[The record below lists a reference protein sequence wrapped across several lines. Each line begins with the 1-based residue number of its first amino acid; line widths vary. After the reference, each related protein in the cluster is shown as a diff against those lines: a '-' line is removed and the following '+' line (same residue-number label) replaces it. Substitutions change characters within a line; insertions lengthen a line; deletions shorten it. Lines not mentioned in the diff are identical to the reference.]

1 MRRLMV
7 VLALGATLL
16 GAGVPAA
23 SAQMDPYGGY
33 GYAGAGYGGG
43 YGYAGAGY
51 AGAGYGSPGYASYG
65 YGGYTGPG
73 YTPGGP
79 IGPLSIPGQYPVG
92 PYGSG
97 GYGGVPGYAGVPYG
111 SWPYYAAPSLSGQYN
126 ATGYPTFG
134 LFPYLA
140 QNGNTTNPSPYQS
153 NQPYAF
159 FMGCTSTYSSSNY
172 YVCR

>member
-33 GYAGAGYGGG
+33 GYGSYGYGGAGYGG
-43 YGYAGAGY
+43 
-51 AGAGYGSPGYASYG
+51 ASYG
-65 YGGYTGPG
+65 ATGSGAWPYGGYQGAG

-79 IGPLSIPGQYPVG
+79 TGPLAIPGPYPTG
-92 PYGSG
+92 PYGAGGYSG
-97 GYGGVPGYAGVPYG
+97 VAGYGGAPYG
-111 SWPYYAAPSLSGQYN
+111 SWPYYASPVLSGIYN
-126 ATGYPTFG
+126 QTGFPNFG

-140 QNGNTTNPSPYQS
+140 ANGNVANTSPYQY

-159 FMGCTSTYSSSNY
+159 FMGCTSTYSASNY

>member
-1 MRRLMV
+1 MAATERRTLMRRLMV

-33 GYAGAGYGGG
+33 GYAGYGNP
-43 YGYAGAGY
+43 GYAG
-51 AGAGYGSPGYASYG
+51 YG
-65 YGGYTGPG
+65 YGGYYGPG

-79 IGPLSIPGQYPVG
+79 IGPLSIPGPYPLG

-111 SWPYYAAPSLSGQYN
+111 SWPQYAAPALSGVYSQ
-126 ATGYPTFG
+126 TGYPTFG

-140 QNGNTTNPSPYQS
+140 ANGNTTNPSPYQY

-159 FMGCTSTYSSSNY
+159 FMGCTSTYSASNY

>member
-7 VLALGATLL
+7 ALALGATLL

-23 SAQMDPYGGY
+23 SAQWDPYGGY
-33 GYAGAGYGGG
+33 GYAGG
-43 YGYAGAGY
+43 YGYPAY
-51 AGAGYGSPGYASYG
+51 AGYG
-65 YGGYTGPG
+65 YGGYYGPG

-79 IGPLSIPGQYPVG
+79 IGPLAIPGPYPQG

-97 GYGGVPGYAGVPYG
+97 GYGGPSGYAGVPYG
-111 SWPYYAAPSLSGQYN
+111 TWPYYAAPSLSGVYN
-126 ATGYPTFG
+126 QTGYPTFG

-140 QNGNTTNPSPYQS
+140 ANGNTTNPSPYLF

-159 FMGCTSTYSSSNY
+159 FMGCTSTYSASNY

>member
-23 SAQMDPYGGY
+23 SAQWDPYGGY
-33 GYAGAGYGGG
+33 GYGG
-43 YGYAGAGY
+43 YGYGGASSGAWPYGGYQGAGYMPGGPTGPLAIPGPYPTGPYGAGGYAGYPGY
-51 AGAGYGSPGYASYG
+51 AGA
-65 YGGYTGPG
+65 
-73 YTPGGP
+73 
-79 IGPLSIPGQYPVG
+79 
-92 PYGSG
+92 
-97 GYGGVPGYAGVPYG
+97 PYG
-111 SWPYYAAPSLSGQYN
+111 SWPYYASPVLSGIYN
-126 ATGYPTFG
+126 QTGFPNFG

-140 QNGNTTNPSPYQS
+140 ANGNVTNPSPYQY

-159 FMGCTSTYSSSNY
+159 FMGCTSTYSASNY